1 MMHSRLLLLISCLLV
16 LPARAGDDLL
26 ATLGERSRQIQS
38 LQGQF
43 EQQKTIA
50 VLPAPLDSS
59 GRFTVEQG
67 QFVVWEILQPVQQTI
82 RLSPAGITL
91 ATDGKGAEQIDARMP
106 KNGAETVTRIFMAVI
121 SGQWQTLRDHFAI
134 EASGDTGKWQLI
146 LTPRS
151 TALASYIRQI
161 TIRGGEFTEH
171 LAIAETNGDSTS
183 IRLVTDKVVRQTPQ

>member
-1 MMHSRLLLLISCLLV
+1 MMMRFLLLLTSCLLA
-16 LPARAGDDLL
+16 LPAWAGDDLL
-26 ATLGERSRQIQS
+26 AALGERSRQIQS
-38 LQGQF
+38 LHGQF

-50 VLPAPLDSS
+50 VLPTPLDSN

-67 QFVVWEILQPVQQTI
+67 QFVVWELLQPVQQTI

-91 ATDGKGAEQIDARMP
+91 ETDGKAEQIGASMP

-134 EASGDTGKWQLI
+134 EATGDTGKWQLT

-151 TALASYIRQI
+151 PALASYIRQI
-161 TIRGGEFTEH
+161 TIRGGEFTEY
-171 LAIAETNGDSTS
+171 LAIAETNGDNTS
-183 IRLVTDKVVRQTPQ
+183 IRLVTDKVVRSPQ